1 MPVTPQGALPEVASA
16 GFVCAFAW
24 IAEAS
29 RSAAV
34 TVNTLLRIAVL
45 LY

>member
-1 MPVTPQGALPEVASA
+1 VPSA
-16 GFVCAFAW
+16 GFVCAVAY

-34 TVNTLLRIAVL
+34 VISTLVRIAVL
-45 LY
+45 LN